1 MRGLPLCS
9 PATHLL
15 GFCST
20 LFDKED
26 HALILI
32 VNAKSDY
39 ADAALRY
46 AEYRIKGMDDVIR
59 SDIETWERLAL
70 EYSTELWQ

>member
-1 MRGLPLCS
+1 MVSTSADKRFIGAPVS
-9 PATHLL
+9 P
-15 GFCST
+15 FT

>member
-1 MRGLPLCS
+1 METPFF
-9 PATHLL
+9 P
-15 GFCST
+15 FT

-46 AEYRIKGMDDVIR
+46 AEFCIKGMDDVVF
-59 SDIETWERLAL
+59 SDIAAWDSLAL
-70 EYSTELWQ
+70 EYSTALWQ